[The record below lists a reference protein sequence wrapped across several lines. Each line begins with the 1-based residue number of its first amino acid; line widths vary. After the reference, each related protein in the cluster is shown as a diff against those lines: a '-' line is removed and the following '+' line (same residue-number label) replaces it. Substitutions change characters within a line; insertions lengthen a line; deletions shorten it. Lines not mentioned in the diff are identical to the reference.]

1 MTPQRLLVGALLAA
15 ACAAN
20 RATPRP
26 PDPTPA
32 SEELDP
38 DAPLPDAAAAAVADA
53 GCEVVP
59 HGAQCLAE
67 GMAGLGVDRGE
78 GHFEERPPHAVRVRA
93 FAIDRREVSA
103 RAYLRC
109 VSEHR
114 CGEPACPLARSTREP
129 ARCVSWADASAYCAW
144 RNGRLPNEVEW
155 ERAAAGLLP
164 SHRLYVWGDEAP
176 DGSTPRD
183 LTPEGLSSMAGGVAE
198 WVIDGG
204 DFYTALPR
212 LRDAGLDGADADAS
226 LDAPSPDDDVPT
238 YERTDGGLYVLD
250 AWQGAARS
258 PWRVVRGGH
267 DGDPLA
273 QRTTTLRRFRL
284 PADRLA
290 WVGFR
295 CVYPR

>member
-1 MTPQRLLVGALLAA
+1 MSARALSLVAMALV

-26 PDPTPA
+26 PDPAPITEEPDFEPVADA
-32 SEELDP
+32 SVVPTL
-38 DAPLPDAAAAAVADA
+38 DA

-59 HGAQCLAE
+59 RGAQCLGE
-67 GMAGLGVDRGE
+67 GLAGLGLDRGE
-78 GHFEERPPHAVRVRA
+78 GRFEERPPHAVRVHA

-103 RAYLRC
+103 RSYLHC
-109 VSEHR
+109 VSERR
-114 CGEPACPLARSTREP
+114 CAEPACPLNRTSREP
-129 ARCVSWADASAYCAW
+129 ARCVSWRDATAYCAW

-164 SHRLYVWGDEAP
+164 DHRLYVWGDAAP

-183 LTPEGLSSMAGGVAE
+183 VTPEGLHGLAGGVAE
-198 WVIDGG
+198 WVLDGG
-204 DFYTALPR
+204 DFYLALPR
-212 LRDAGLDGADADAS
+212 IRDAGMDVGDADAS
-226 LDAPSPDDDVPT
+226 LDATGDVDAPE
-238 YERTDGGLYVLD
+238 YERTEAGLYVLD
-250 AWQGAARS
+250 AWQGASRS

-267 DGDPLA
+267 DGDPIDR
-273 QRTTTLRRFRL
+273 RTTTVRRFRL
-284 PADRLA
+284 PDDRLP